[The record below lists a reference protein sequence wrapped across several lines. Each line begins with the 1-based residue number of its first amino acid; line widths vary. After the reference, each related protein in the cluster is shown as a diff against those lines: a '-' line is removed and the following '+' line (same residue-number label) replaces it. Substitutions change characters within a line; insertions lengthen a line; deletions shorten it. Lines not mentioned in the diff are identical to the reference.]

1 MEFLRKHYEKV
12 ILSVIL
18 ALLAIAL
25 ALLPGRIE
33 SIRTQLQEHRD
44 SLIKSAK
51 NYPPINMT
59 EFLAALSG
67 ITNYPVIKLSGEHNL
82 FAPVLWLIDANGQI
96 VKVVSEKQVGP
107 EALKITKITP
117 LYFIISLERVS
128 GSSSSSSYMIG
139 ITDESAI
146 RPADRKTRTRY
157 VSLTSRKTEFFKLDE
172 VKGDPAN
179 PDALVLELTNEEK
192 KIEISKDKPYK
203 EVRTY
208 VADMRYD
215 MENAVFTNKR
225 TNDVITFAGD
235 DYRIEDIRPDG
246 VVLLSESSTRR
257 FIIKYTQQQ

>member
-1 MEFLRKHYEKV
+1 MEFLKKHYEKV

-18 ALLAIAL
+18 ALLAVAL

-33 SIRTQLQEHRD
+33 AIRVQLQEHRD

-51 NYPPINMT
+51 NYPPVNMT
-59 EFLAALSG
+59 EFFAALSG
-67 ITNYPVIKLSGEHNL
+67 LTNYPVVKLSGEHNL
-82 FAPVLWLIDANGQI
+82 FMPVLWLVDANGQI

-107 EALKITKITP
+107 EALKITKISP

-128 GSSSSSSYMIG
+128 GSSYTIG
-139 ITDESAI
+139 ITDESAV
-146 RPADRKTRTRY
+146 RAYDRRTKTRY
-157 VSLTSRKTEFFKLDE
+157 VSSTSPKTEFFKLSE
-172 VKGDPAN
+172 VKGEPNN
-179 PDALVLELTNEEK
+179 PESLVLELTNEEK

-203 EVRTY
+203 EIRTY
-208 VADMRYD
+208 IADMRYD

-235 DYRIEDIRPDG
+235 DFRIEDIRPDE
-246 VVLLSESSTRR
+246 VILVSQSSTRR